1 MLVRAADVGD
11 VHRGRERIPKG
22 RDKEGEKKRIKIKI
36 NKIRKKIDSR
46 VVGVCAKLQ
55 LRAVRGERS
64 TQ

>member
-36 NKIRKKIDSR
+36 NKIRKK
-46 VVGVCAKLQ
+46 
-55 LRAVRGERS
+55 
-64 TQ
+64 

>member
-1 MLVRAADVGD
+1 MYTEA
-11 VHRGRERIPKG
+11 ERIPKG

>member
-1 MLVRAADVGD
+1 MLEMYTEA
-11 VHRGRERIPKG
+11 ERIPKG